1 MVKKLTLQRIKDKG
15 DKNTTDKGLLFNLS
29 MRLII
34 VGKTGAGKTD
44 FLTGILT
51 SDDFYNKDFVGRNIY
66 LFSPMINDYKLEYL
80 VAKKKIP
87 DLNIYTEFDNEFL
100 RLLYEKLT
108 EEYETEMILS
118 RRATNK
124 LIVLDDL
131 SFDGSLRRGLYN
143 MVQKIFCNGRKHAI
157 SVIITS
163 QYYSHISPVCRTNC
177 SGAILFTMNDRQL
190 DTVFDENNY
199 LDSKKEFKS
208 MMKEHLKEKHD
219 FIAINYSNTRK
230 QGLYLDKNFMKII

>member
-80 VAKKKIP
+80 VAKKK
-87 DLNIYTEFDNEFL
+87 
-100 RLLYEKLT
+100 
-108 EEYETEMILS
+108 
-118 RRATNK
+118 
-124 LIVLDDL
+124 
-131 SFDGSLRRGLYN
+131 
-143 MVQKIFCNGRKHAI
+143 
-157 SVIITS
+157 
-163 QYYSHISPVCRTNC
+163 
-177 SGAILFTMNDRQL
+177 
-190 DTVFDENNY
+190 
-199 LDSKKEFKS
+199 
-208 MMKEHLKEKHD
+208 
-219 FIAINYSNTRK
+219 NT
-230 QGLYLDKNFMKII
+230 